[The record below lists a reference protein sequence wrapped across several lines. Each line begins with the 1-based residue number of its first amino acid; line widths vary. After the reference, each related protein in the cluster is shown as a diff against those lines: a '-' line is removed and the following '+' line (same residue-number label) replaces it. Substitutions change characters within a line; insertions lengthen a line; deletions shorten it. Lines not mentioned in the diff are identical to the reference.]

1 MSKIEVKN
9 VSYQAGDKQILNDIS
24 LTIEE
29 GKIYGLLG
37 KNGVGKTTLLNLLTD
52 RLLLKQ
58 GEILFDGQ
66 PIANNDELLGAI
78 YLMSERNLYSNSKKL
93 KRILKETAIFYGSFD
108 FEYANELARKFNL
121 NLEQR
126 FGKLSTGYRSIFKI
140 IIALCVPAK
149 FIFLDEPV
157 LGLDASHRE
166 IFYQELLA
174 SYLKKMQTFVI
185 STHLIEEIASML
197 EHVFILTEHKLLL
210 DLPVEELLH
219 QAYLIIGP
227 QKQVDEYTQGLNVI
241 GKERLGNLQGSYVYG
256 SLDEERLLPDVVKIE
271 HVDLQKLF
279 IYLTNISNP
288 AVM

>member
-9 VSYQAGDKQILNDIS
+9 VSYQVGDKQVLNDVS
-24 LTIEE
+24 LTLEE

-37 KNGVGKTTLLNLLTD
+37 KNGVGKTTLLNLITN

-66 PIANNDELLGAI
+66 PIANNDELLGQI

-93 KRILKETAIFYGSFD
+93 KRILKETALFYGDFD
-108 FEYANELARKFNL
+108 FKYANELSQKFDL
-121 NLEQR
+121 NLEQT

-210 DLPVEELLH
+210 DLSVEELLN

-256 SLDEERLLPDVVKIE
+256 SLDEDRLLPDVVKIE

-279 IYLTNISNP
+279 IYLTSLGNP